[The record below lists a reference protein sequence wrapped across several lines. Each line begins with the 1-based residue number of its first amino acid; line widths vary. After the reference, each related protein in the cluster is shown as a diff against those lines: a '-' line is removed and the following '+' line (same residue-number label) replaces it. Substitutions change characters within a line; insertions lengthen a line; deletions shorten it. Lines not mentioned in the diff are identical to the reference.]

1 MLYVDGHCIRLFFS
15 HSNWFWSLMIHDNTA
30 SCVWAICDIIS
41 ARSTRNSSVPSKTSL
56 ILSTMSLSKDSLV
69 LRQMITILFSNVEH
83 RHFHGLENFWSV
95 RLRIMFLHFH
105 LLTIGIAIKLVPKV
119 DGYLLLSRLCLL
131 HEWTALGIHSIE
143 CRASTRIIWILPRL
157 LFMFIFS
164 IMCQKRSLI
173 SPKIKSARVC
183 TWWVIYQDVFSY
195 FGYFLLVHLVNFCER
210 SDASEIVDTS
220 IQFGRF
226 RTLVIEI
233 LSEDLLVDILA
244 NVSVF
249 VLYYWLRQFTWHFR

>member
-1 MLYVDGHCIRLFFS
+1 
-15 HSNWFWSLMIHDNTA
+15 
-30 SCVWAICDIIS
+30 
-41 ARSTRNSSVPSKTSL
+41 
-56 ILSTMSLSKDSLV
+56 
-69 LRQMITILFSNVEH
+69 MITILFGYIEH

-95 RLRIMFLHFH
+95 RLRIIFLHLR
-105 LLTIGIAIKLVPKV
+105 LLTIAIKLVPKV
-119 DGYLLLSRLCLL
+119 DRYLLLSRLRLF
-131 HEWTALGIHSIE
+131 HERAAFGVSIHSIKS
-143 CRASTRIIWILPRL
+143 RATTRIIWILPRL
-157 LFMFIFS
+157 LFMFIFC

-183 TWWVIYQDVFSY
+183 TWWVIYQDVF
-195 FGYFLLVHLVNFCER
+195 GYLLLVHLINFCEW

-220 IQFGRF
+220 IQLGRF

-249 VLYYWLRQFTWHFR
+249 VLYYGLRQFTWHFR